1 MGTRCN
7 IIIRIPAHTIT
18 LPYNKVDGSPA
29 TRDIPEDQII
39 LYRHW
44 DGYPAETGS
53 DLVWL
58 MDALQRWPQSTFKTT
73 ADIRKLLFALS
84 ATRKLNHRIHQVE
97 QYTTPYKYADYEETD
112 SIHYDIE
119 YLYTL
124 TYAPNTD
131 GNPQMTLEIKDR
143 IYSKGWN
150 APAEDCLKH
159 LRTIELTKPL
169 PDWKAFN
176 SYTVP
181 CGHTDHLY
189 GWIAGG
195 ESAYSQVEVMV

>member
-7 IIIRIPAHTIT
+7 IIIRIPAYTQT
-18 LPYNKVDGSPA
+18 LSYNKVDGTPA
-29 TRDIPEDQII
+29 TRHIPEEQII

-58 MDALQRWPQSTFKTT
+58 MDALQRWPQSTFHNT

-84 ATRKLNHRIHQVE
+84 ATRRLNHRIYQVE
-97 QYTTPYKYADYEETD
+97 QWASPYRYADYEDTD
-112 SIHYDIE
+112 DLHGDIE

-124 TYAPNTD
+124 TYAFNTD
-131 GNPQMTLEIKDR
+131 GNPQTTLEINERD
-143 IYSKGWN
+143 YSQGWD
-150 APAEDCLKH
+150 ASVPDCFTR
-159 LRTIELTKPL
+159 LRMINLTKPL
-169 PDWKAFN
+169 PDWKTFH
-176 SYTVP
+176 SYTIP
-181 CGHTDHLY
+181 SGHTDHLY

-195 ESAYSQVEVMV
+195 ESVYSQVEVMV